1 MNMDHFFD
9 VYVSKERLSASLSLK
24 NEVELDGEALTP
36 QILNEW
42 LLTKKIVFGVDQKVV
57 QAICN
62 NPKKCHV
69 PNRSCKRKEA

>member
-9 VYVSKERLSASLSLK
+9 VYVSKDRLSASLSLK

-42 LLTKKIVFGVDQKVV
+42 LLTKKIVFGVDQKSF
-57 QAICN
+57 AN
-62 NPKKCHV
+62 YL
-69 PNRSCKRKEA
+69 